1 MTTDSP
7 SSSEIQINVKGPS
20 ELKLQINISTD
31 KTVADLKQAIADKS
45 DVSADR
51 QRLIYSGRVLKDE
64 DALSTYKI
72 QSSHTIHMVK
82 GAARNNGASSSQGGP
97 PPQALPQMQAG
108 QNVHDPLTQL
118 NGHMG
123 FGLMGNLNP
132 FAELGLN
139 TNDPNLMQG
148 MWNNPAFLQQM
159 SSLMSNPAIVDQ
171 IIASNPQLAG
181 MGPQVR
187 QVFQSEQFRQMMANP
202 ESLRMML
209 QMSSMMR
216 GGGPGA
222 LGGAG
227 SFPAPGLPSTARPQ
241 GQDGQQPHSGS
252 TPAGGAPNPGAGVPP
267 LFFPFA
273 PPPSAGGSNPTSQ
286 GAQGAAPGAGAG
298 AGLFDPALMQQMLAA
313 MGGGAG
319 PGAVAGAG
327 AGGADPFGLGAFGGL
342 GGLGGLGAFGGAQ
355 AAPAD
360 TRPPEERFQVQLQQL
375 QDMGF
380 TNAQQNVRALLATG
394 GNVHS
399 AIEYILGGGGL

>member
-1 MTTDSP
+1 MSTDSSSP
-7 SSSEIQINVKGPS
+7 SDILINVKGPS
-20 ELKLQINISTD
+20 ELKLQITISTD

-45 DVSADR
+45 DVPADR

-64 DALSTYKI
+64 EALSTYKI

-82 GAARNNGASSSQGGP
+82 GAARNSAASSSQGGP

-123 FGLMGNLNP
+123 FGVMGGLNP

-148 MWNNPAFLQQM
+148 MWSNPAFLQQM
-159 SSLMSNPAIVDQ
+159 STLMSNPAIVDQ

-209 QMSSMMR
+209 QMSSLMR
-216 GGGPGA
+216 GGAPGA
-222 LGGAG
+222 PGGPG

-241 GQDGQQPHSGS
+241 GQDGQSQSGS
-252 TPAGGAPNPGAGVPP
+252 TPTAGAPGAGVPP
-267 LFFPFA
+267 MLFPFA
-273 PPPSAGGSNPTSQ
+273 PPSPAGGSN
-286 GAQGAAPGAGAG
+286 AAPPG
-298 AGLFDPALMQQMLAA
+298 GLFDPALMQQMLAA

-319 PGAVAGAG
+319 AGAG
-327 AGGADPFGLGAFGGL
+327 AGLGAGGGGTDPFGLGAFGGL
-342 GGLGGLGAFGGAQ
+342 GRLGAFGGAP
-355 AAPAD
+355 AAPTD

>member
-1 MTTDSP
+1 
-7 SSSEIQINVKGPS
+7 
-20 ELKLQINISTD
+20 
-31 KTVADLKQAIADKS
+31 
-45 DVSADR
+45 
-51 QRLIYSGRVLKDE
+51 
-64 DALSTYKI
+64 
-72 QSSHTIHMVK
+72 
-82 GAARNNGASSSQGGP
+82 
-97 PPQALPQMQAG
+97 
-108 QNVHDPLTQL
+108 
-118 NGHMG
+118 
-123 FGLMGNLNP
+123 
-132 FAELGLN
+132 
-139 TNDPNLMQG
+139 
-148 MWNNPAFLQQM
+148 
-159 SSLMSNPAIVDQ
+159 
-171 IIASNPQLAG
+171 
-181 MGPQVR
+181 
-187 QVFQSEQFRQMMANP
+187 
-202 ESLRMML
+202 MML

-360 TRPPEERFQVQLQQL
+360 TRPPEERFQVQLQVGNSPL
-375 QDMGF
+375 LWSEWVFTDGGAVATARHGF
-380 TNAQQNVRALLATG
+380 HERTAERARAPCDRRKRPFC
-394 GNVHS
+394 H
-399 AIEYILGGGGL
+399 